1 MATPINSEDKIPI
14 DCHFKVMAGPGAGK
28 THWLINHV
36 KNVLAH
42 SDRLG
47 KCGKIACITYTNTG
61 VETIV
66 RRIGASTRAV
76 EVCTIHSFFYN
87 HIVKPY
93 LHFIA
98 EDEGFNMDLLKG
110 ADDRFDLSYPTLEV
124 IKKETNQ
131 NYVDDKC
138 LIDAIRSAR
147 WCINRQGNIVCEPK
161 SKYRTSGYKRYDS
174 KKKKI
179 VEYPIRNATYPAYKK
194 HAWAQGLMQYDD
206 VIYFAYQILEKIP
219 FAQEV
224 IARKFPYMFVD
235 EFQDSHPIQVE
246 IIKKIAGHGSIIGV
260 IGDPAQSIYQ
270 FLGAVVE
277 QFNAFTLSGIKEYEI
292 DGNWRSTTKIV
303 DFLNGIRTDL
313 QQVSHREKEGDAPL
327 MFVGSHIDNYNK
339 LMEMTG
345 GNVYALAYDNLNA
358 NSLKKMMNVHIVD
371 RHLID
376 KIPDSNEERKSTV
389 STFIK
394 ALEHAK
400 AGNFKKAFELL
411 GRINIEIK
419 DAVVMI
425 QKLLTDYDSFKD
437 KSLFEFYKYLNDT
450 FGLGMTAMREGKGKT
465 FYDGHPYLE
474 LAMSVNHEDDTGLQ
488 RTIHRAKGDEFDNV
502 MVCLGDEEALEFF
515 LNPDLL
521 KKEAHRVYYVAA
533 SRAKEKLFF
542 SIPTLSDEKRKE
554 LEKIGLE
561 IN

>member
-1 MATPINSEDKIPI
+1 MATVINSEDKIPI

-47 KCGKIACITYTNTG
+47 KCGKIACVTYTNTG
-61 VETIV
+61 VETIAH
-66 RRIGASTRAV
+66 RIGASTKAV

-98 EDEGFNMDLLKG
+98 EEEGFNMDLLKG
-110 ADDRFDLSYPTLEV
+110 ADDRFDLSYPTLEA
-124 IKKETNQ
+124 IKKQTRQ
-131 NYVDDKC
+131 NYVEDKC
-138 LIDAIRSAR
+138 LADAIRSAKWR
-147 WCINRQGNIVCEPK
+147 FDEHGDLVCKP
-161 SKYRTSGYKRYDS
+161 
-174 KKKKI
+174 
-179 VEYPIRNATYPAYKK
+179 EYPKIAKFGRRTYLSLKTYPAYKNL
-194 HAWAQGLMQYDD
+194 AWSEGLMQYDD
-206 VIYFAYQILEKIP
+206 VIYFAYRIFERIP

-246 IIKKIAGHGSIIGV
+246 IIKKIADHGSIIGV

-270 FLGAVVE
+270 FLGAEVE
-277 QFNAFTLSGIKEYEI
+277 QFNAFALSGIKEYVI
-292 DGNWRSTTKIV
+292 DGNWRSTAKIV
-303 DFLNGIRTDL
+303 SFLNVIRKDL
-313 QQVSHREKEGDAPL
+313 QQIAHREKEGDAPL
-327 MFVGSHIDNYNK
+327 LLIGSHIDNYNK

-345 GNVYALAYDNLNA
+345 GNVYALAYDNLSA
-358 NSLKKMMNVHIVD
+358 NSLKKMMSVNIVD

-376 KIPDSNEERKSTV
+376 KIPDSNEERKYTV
-389 STFIK
+389 STFVK
-394 ALEHAK
+394 ALEHAN

-411 GRINIEIK
+411 GKIDIDIK

-425 QKLLTDYDSFKD
+425 QKLLSNYDSFKD

-465 FYDGHPYLE
+465 FYDGHQYLE
-474 LAMSVNHEDDTGLQ
+474 LAMSVNYEDDTGLQ

-502 MVCLGDEEALEFF
+502 MVCLGDEDALEFF
-515 LNPDLL
+515 LHPDLQ

-554 LEKIGLE
+554 LENIGLK
-561 IN
+561 INWSLKI

>member
-1 MATPINSEDKIPI
+1 
-14 DCHFKVMAGPGAGK
+14 MAGPGAGK
-28 THWLINHV
+28 THWLISHV

-66 RRIGASTRAV
+66 RRIGASTKAV

-98 EDEGFNMDLLKG
+98 EEEGFNMDLLKG
-110 ADDRFDLSYPTLEV
+110 ADDRFDLSYPTLET
-124 IKKETNQ
+124 IKKQTRQ

-138 LIDAIRSAR
+138 LTDAIRSAKWR
-147 WCINRQGNIVCEPK
+147 FDEHGDIVCKP
-161 SKYRTSGYKRYDS
+161 
-174 KKKKI
+174 
-179 VEYPIRNATYPAYKK
+179 EYPKIAKFGKRTFLSSKTYPAYKRL
-194 HAWAQGLMQYDD
+194 AWARGLMQYDD
-206 VIYFAYQILEKIP
+206 VIYFAYRIFEKIP

-224 IARKFPYMFVD
+224 IARKFPYLFVD
-235 EFQDSHPIQVE
+235 EFQDSHPIQVK

-270 FLGAVVE
+270 FLGADVA
-277 QFNAFTLSGIKEYEI
+277 QFDAFTLSGMKEYVI
-292 DGNWRSTTKIV
+292 DGNRRSTTKII
-303 DFLNGIRTDL
+303 DFLNGIRKDL
-313 QQVSHREKEGDAPL
+313 QQVSHRTKEGDAPL
-327 MFVGSHIDNYNK
+327 LLIGSHIDNYNK
-339 LMEMTG
+339 LLEMVG
-345 GNVYALAYDNLNA
+345 KNVYALAYDNLSA
-358 NSLKKMMNVHIVD
+358 NSLKKMMNVNVVD
-371 RHLID
+371 KHLID
-376 KIPDSNEERKSTV
+376 KIPDSNEKRKSIV

-400 AGNFKKAFELL
+400 AGNFKKAFELF
-411 GRINIEIK
+411 GRIDIEIK
-419 DAVVMI
+419 NAVVFI
-425 QKLLTDYDSFKD
+425 QKLLSDYDNFKD
-437 KSLFEFYKYLNDT
+437 KPLYEFYEYLNNT
-450 FGLGMTAMREGKGKT
+450 FGLGMTAMKGGKGKN
-465 FYDGHPYLE
+465 FYDGHSYME
-474 LAMSVNHEDDTGLQ
+474 LAMSVNHEDDTSLQ

-502 MVCLGDEEALEFF
+502 MVCLGEEDALEFF
-515 LNPDLL
+515 LDPDLQ

-542 SIPTLSDEKRKE
+542 SIPTLSDENRKE

-561 IN
+561 IK

>member
-1 MATPINSEDKIPI
+1 MAIVISSEDKIPI

-28 THWLINHV
+28 THWLISHI

-61 VETIV
+61 VETII
-66 RRIGASTRAV
+66 RRIGASTKAV

-98 EDEGFNMDLLKG
+98 EEEGFNMDLLKG
-110 ADDRFDLSYPTLEV
+110 ADDRFDLSYPTLEA
-124 IKKETNQ
+124 IKKKTNQ
-131 NYVDDKC
+131 NYVDREK
-138 LIDAIRSAR
+138 LKLAIIHAK
-147 WCINRQGNIVCEPK
+147 WCINRHGDIVCEPEY
-161 SKYRTSGYKRYDS
+161 KYRSSGYKRYDS
-174 KKKKI
+174 IKKKM
-179 VEYPIRNATYPAYKK
+179 VEYPIRGNAFPAYKRC
-194 HAWAQGLMQYDD
+194 AWAKGLMQYDD
-206 VIYFAYQILEKIP
+206 VIYFAYRIFEMIP
-219 FAQEV
+219 FVQEV

-246 IIKKIAGHGSIIGV
+246 IIKKIAEHGSIIGV

-270 FLGAVVE
+270 FLGADVE
-277 QFNAFTLSGIKEYEI
+277 QFNAFTLSGIKEYVI
-292 DGNWRSTTKIV
+292 DGNWRSTIKIV
-303 DFLNGIRTDL
+303 DFLNAIRKDL
-313 QQVSHREKEGDAPL
+313 QQVSHRAEEGDAPL
-327 MFVGSHIDNYNK
+327 LLIGSHIDNYNK

-345 GNVYALAYDNLNA
+345 GNVYALAYDNVSA
-358 NSLKKMMNVHIVD
+358 NSLKKMMNVNIVD

-376 KIPDSNEERKSTV
+376 KIPDSNEERKSIM

-394 ALEHAK
+394 ALEHAN

-411 GRINIEIK
+411 GRIDIDVK

-425 QKLLTDYDSFKD
+425 QKLLSDYDSFKD

-450 FGLGMTAMREGKGKT
+450 FGMGMTVLREGKGKT
-465 FYDGHPYLE
+465 FYDGHQYLE

-515 LNPDLL
+515 LHPDLQ

-554 LEKIGLE
+554 LENIGLK
-561 IN
+561 IK